1 MKLKRI
7 YITAIIVL
15 IASKFNFSHAQNLSN
30 AIQKA
35 DSLIKANDIDAAYH
49 LYDRIWFFAEP
60 IYQQQITLTYL
71 DAAFKS
77 QHFNRSLYL
86 INTLKNRSE
95 SMLGSDQKLLE
106 VASHFNLENWEDCL
120 NSVDHYLADSLNELE
135 ANLYYF
141 KLLCELKLG
150 QKDSVQNTAQQL
162 KKFANLAKQKELD
175 SILFIYQNAQFVSL
189 KKAQIGSLILPGLGQ
204 LYQKNYS
211 NAANAFI
218 LNGSLMGAFLLTS
231 HFYNWPQAALFW
243 VYYIPHY
250 YLGNAKSSKDL
261 AIEKNKKT
269 SESTYQMFQNWNPN

>member
-7 YITAIIVL
+7 YIPVIIVL
-15 IASKFNFSHAQNLSN
+15 IASNFYFAHAQNLPN
-30 AIQKA
+30 ALQKA
-35 DSLIKANDIDAAYH
+35 DSLWQANDIEAAYH
-49 LYDRIWFFAEP
+49 LYDRIWFFADP
-60 IYQQQITLTYL
+60 KTKQKIAHAYL

-77 QHFNRSLYL
+77 EQYNRSLYL
-86 INTLKNRSE
+86 INTLKNWSE
-95 SMLGSDQKLLE
+95 PNFGSDQKLLE
-106 VASHFNLENWEDCL
+106 VATHFNLENWEDCL
-120 NSVDHYLADSLNELE
+120 NSVDHYLADTLNELE

-150 QKDSVQNTAQQL
+150 QQDSVQNTVQQL
-162 KKFANLAKQKELD
+162 KKFANLSKQKELD
-175 SILFIYQNAQFVSL
+175 SILFNYQNAQFVSI

-218 LNGSLMGAFLLTS
+218 LNGSLVGAFLITA

-261 AIEKNKKT
+261 AIEKNKNT
-269 SESTYQMFQNWNPN
+269 NESIYQSFQKWNLN